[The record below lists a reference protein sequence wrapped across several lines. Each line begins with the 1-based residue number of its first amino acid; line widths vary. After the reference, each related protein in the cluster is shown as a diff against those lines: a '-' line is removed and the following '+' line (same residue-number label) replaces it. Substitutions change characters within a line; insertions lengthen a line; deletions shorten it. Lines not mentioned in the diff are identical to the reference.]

1 MRHTAAPAGV
11 VLLALCCGGPGSA
24 DVLRPRTVVAPSAT
38 ALANPCAAA
47 ARRLGTPFGAAAQR
61 LRVCIAHRCAR
72 KVALLCTRLRGGSA
86 AVGANDSDEAF
97 RPRVFDEESLERTV
111 SEAEE
116 GRESEDENIEG
127 GEAGGKSRAVDMNAV
142 VDTYFED
149 LLAEMKEEL
158 ADDTDFWC
166 GPPRG
171 SPQHRLNQALWAAC
185 KAGDEAAVR
194 PRPLP
199 CAPAPRLTPAA
210 RGAGLAR
217 AQRRRGS
224 QRAGPRDD
232 PQHRTAL
239 RGARGAR
246 ARRAHPPRRRRGPH
260 PAHKLARPPAPCAA
274 RPCTPRVSAHPS
286 LPARRRARPA
296 LPLAR

>member
-24 DVLRPRTVVAPSAT
+24 DVLRPWTVVAPSAT

-47 ARRLGTPFGAAAQR
+47 ARRLGTPFGTAAPC
-61 LRVCIAHRCAR
+61 LRVCITHRCAR

-116 GRESEDENIEG
+116 RRENEDEDIEG
-127 GEAGGKSRAVDMNAV
+127 DEAGGKGRAVDMNVV

-171 SPQHRLNQALWAAC
+171 SPQHRLNQALWVAC

-199 CAPAPRLTPAA
+199 CAPPCPTNNAC
-210 RGAGLAR
+210 
-217 AQRRRGS
+217 
-224 QRAGPRDD
+224 
-232 PQHRTAL
+232 
-239 RGARGAR
+239 R
-246 ARRAHPPRRRRGPH
+246 ARRRSRARSATARKSTRR
-260 PAHKLARPPAPCAA
+260 
-274 RPCTPRVSAHPS
+274 TPR
-286 LPARRRARPA
+286 
-296 LPLAR
+296 